1 MLGWLGWLDDWEG
14 GMVGM
19 VGWLWRGR
27 REEWR
32 RVGMVGM
39 VGMVADGWM
48 DGMALVGEGG
58 GDLELGFVAG
68 GRDTDRGGICW
79 CLGFGVVGLEFGFS
93 VGWVYVHIG

>member
-32 RVGMVGM
+32 RVGM